1 VDAREAA
8 PIGQVFANPSWFLR
22 PDESWI
28 FVAAYRSMRIAAA
41 DLPRPVVRDLGRLVR
56 CAFFHGTMTYLD
68 GAAARLT
75 PVTADNWRVDVSG
88 VVERQTE
95 VGPLTVIATPSR
107 IDGADVV
114 EQTYR
119 ERTQTAVGLLLAWE
133 GRNIAHGPLFEMNV
147 AVTSN
152 QVSAVSPTLDNPL
165 TFPAPN
171 LSSARLTALEGAA
184 RAVETLGSDVRARV
198 ELSLRWYEPGMY
210 SSGIDSFLRLWIAIE
225 TLCMPSTTDIRPL
238 IELLAHAY
246 SLTERDV
253 RTRYQIGRVFGLR
266 GLIVH
271 KGSRSPVHSHLLD
284 YLAAI
289 YADALAETLG
299 VPSARMV
306 DRVMAQPGFALGS
319 LLP

>member
-1 VDAREAA
+1 VDARGPAS
-8 PIGQVFANPSWFLR
+8 IGQIFANPSWFLK
-22 PDESWI
+22 PAESWI
-28 FVAAYRSMRIAAA
+28 FVTAYRSMRIAAA

-75 PVTADNWRVDVSG
+75 PVTADNWRVDLSG

-133 GRNIAHGPLFEMNV
+133 GRNIVHGPLFEMNV

-152 QVSAVSPTLDNPL
+152 QVTAVSPTLDNPL

-184 RAVETLGSDVRARV
+184 RAVETLASDVRARV

-225 TLCMPSTTDIRPL
+225 TLCMPSTTERSAPHRAAGSRVLVNRARREDPISDRAGIRSARPDRPQGQSKSGSC
-238 IELLAHAY
+238 ASA
-246 SLTERDV
+246 
-253 RTRYQIGRVFGLR
+253 GLR
-266 GLIVH
+266 GCHLRRR
-271 KGSRSPVHSHLLD
+271 SRGD
-284 YLAAI
+284 
-289 YADALAETLG
+289 
-299 VPSARMV
+299 
-306 DRVMAQPGFALGS
+306 LGS
-319 LLP
+319 AFDERGGPRHGTAWI